1 MGDGAVRVANDFLKG
16 VWERNI
22 GRLPWQITAITLFQY
37 DDIAGTILAE
47 HANEF
52 HRSHGRHMELTR
64 HRLANIVF
72 GEKALKERHR
82 LIARVAT
89 S

>member
-1 MGDGAVRVANDFLKG
+1 MARRCSRQWRKPALGQR
-16 VWERNI
+16 R
-22 GRLPWQITAITLFQY
+22 AIIM
-37 DDIAGTILAE
+37 DIAGTILAE